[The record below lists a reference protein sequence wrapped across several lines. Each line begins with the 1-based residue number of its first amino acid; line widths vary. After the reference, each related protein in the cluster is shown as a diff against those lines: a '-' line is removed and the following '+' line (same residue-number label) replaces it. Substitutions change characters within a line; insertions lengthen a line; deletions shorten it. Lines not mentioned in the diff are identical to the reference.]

1 MKQGEWLVGVS
12 VFDASPATLS
22 ATALA
27 ITLLEERW
35 HEAERWKLAAF
46 AASKRMRSQYYRC
59 VDLRRAETVVP
70 PMKLD
75 LGVVGSLGQ
84 LLSFLGGLSAPSDA
98 VSLV

>member
-1 MKQGEWLVGVS
+1 MKQEEWLVGVS
-12 VFDASPATLS
+12 VVDASPATLS

-46 AASKRMRSQYYRC
+46 AASKRRRSQYYRC

-70 PMKLD
+70 PMMLD

-84 LLSFLGGLSAPSDA
+84 LLSFLGGLSSPSDA